1 MTDRGHDRPGDDHPH
16 RLRPS
21 WAKALFEMT
30 PWGVRRRLSQQSEV
44 LDLLVEQLETLQS
57 AEEGRLVRIE
67 RRLDAVEE
75 TVRAIQGD
83 VEAARDRIG
92 SIERRLDR
100 AENAH
105 DRLQDRVL
113 PAVVERGNVL
123 TDRLAEELEEVASL
137 VERIMLAEPL
147 PTPSSGST
155 AALPRAL
162 AEVQPRLLEAF
173 RGSEEEIRHRLDHH
187 LPVLRDAAPILDLG
201 CGRGELLLLL
211 RDAGVV
217 ASGVESDPALA
228 QAARRRGLDVEEGD
242 VLEALQAQPENSLG
256 AITAIHLL
264 EHLEPAR
271 VLDVLREA
279 RRALR
284 PGGLFLAECPNP
296 LSIRVGATLF
306 WKDPTH
312 LRPLLPEVLQ
322 LFLETSGFE
331 VTSVE
336 FLHPFPED
344 QSFVTGVGAVTDD
357 ASPELTA
364 MHERLAE
371 MGARLDELINGPR
384 DFAVVAATPSG

>member
-1 MTDRGHDRPGDDHPH
+1 
-16 RLRPS
+16 
-21 WAKALFEMT
+21 MT

-201 CGRGELLLLL
+201 CGRGALLLLL